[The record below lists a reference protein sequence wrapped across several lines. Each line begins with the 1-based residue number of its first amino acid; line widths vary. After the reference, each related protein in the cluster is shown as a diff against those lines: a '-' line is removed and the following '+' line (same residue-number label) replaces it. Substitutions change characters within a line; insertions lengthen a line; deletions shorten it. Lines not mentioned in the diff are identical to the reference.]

1 MEHGCLL
8 STIHPPPVIDPAS
21 SYDMPCRLLDS
32 SQLLQHMPVFQPILL
47 SGQQCRGRVAI
58 LVEVLGEAAF
68 GLSEVAKVDLL
79 AGLGIDVP
87 ILFNIRI
94 ADQAEALLKALA
106 FARIV
111 NEHR

>member
-1 MEHGCLL
+1 
-8 STIHPPPVIDPAS
+8 
-21 SYDMPCRLLDS
+21 
-32 SQLLQHMPVFQPILL
+32 MPVFQPILL
-47 SGQQCRGRVAI
+47 SGQQCRGRVAV

-68 GLSEVAKVDLL
+68 GLSEVAEVDLL

-111 NEHR
+111 NENREAARIGSQLGLMLGHVIGDAVLRLARR